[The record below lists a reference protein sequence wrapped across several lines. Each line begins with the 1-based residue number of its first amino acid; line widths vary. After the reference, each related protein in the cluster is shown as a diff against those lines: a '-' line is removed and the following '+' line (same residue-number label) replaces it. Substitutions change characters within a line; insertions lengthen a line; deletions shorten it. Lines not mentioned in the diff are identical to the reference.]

1 MLLGD
6 KLFFNEKLSST
17 ELEKDV
23 IPKTLSKWENK
34 EWYFSEDDCLA
45 LQVKHDRTRLLA
57 RGASR
62 RPGTPLEQK
71 MDAFGRPNSG
81 EKGNYFQLIP

>member
-23 IPKTLSKWENK
+23 IPKTLSK
-34 EWYFSEDDCLA
+34 
-45 LQVKHDRTRLLA
+45 
-57 RGASR
+57 
-62 RPGTPLEQK
+62 
-71 MDAFGRPNSG
+71 
-81 EKGNYFQLIP
+81 